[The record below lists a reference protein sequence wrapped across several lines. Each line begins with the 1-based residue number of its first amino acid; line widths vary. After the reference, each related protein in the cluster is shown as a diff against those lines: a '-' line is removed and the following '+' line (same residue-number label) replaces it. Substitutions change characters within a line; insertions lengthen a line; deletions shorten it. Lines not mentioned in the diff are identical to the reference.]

1 MVIEW
6 SKTLKSQ
13 IQVEDILAK
22 VPGSNPAWDL
32 HAIFGSKSI
41 MLGNFNIVLE
51 DIDSMISNQILSA
64 VVFTKSPSWGF
75 WQFFPLVPMQ
85 E

>member
-1 MVIEW
+1 MVTEW

-32 HAIFGSKSI
+32 HAIFGSKS
-41 MLGNFNIVLE
+41 LACVKEL
-51 DIDSMISNQILSA
+51 
-64 VVFTKSPSWGF
+64 
-75 WQFFPLVPMQ
+75 
-85 E
+85 